1 MGGHGQL
8 RSGGND
14 YGGMRTVFV
23 SFVRCALVC
32 QPATPVPHH
41 TYASSFDSLA
51 SITYFSA
58 LPPAMRRRPVLGFNQ
73 MSPGGD
79 YSLRANGKLEKS

>member
-1 MGGHGQL
+1 MDMDSLDVVAMIMEVWQ
-8 RSGGND
+8 
-14 YGGMRTVFV
+14 FV

-51 SITYFSA
+51 SITYFSV
-58 LPPAMRRRPVLGFNQ
+58 LPPTIRQRPVIGFNQ

-79 YSLRANGKLEKS
+79 YSLRANGGLEKS

>member
-8 RSGGND
+8 GRGGND
-14 YGGMRTVFV
+14 YGGMATVFV

-32 QPATPVPHH
+32 QPATCHPQSP
-41 TYASSFDSLA
+41 TTPMLII
-51 SITYFSA
+51 ITYFSV
-58 LPPAMRRRPVLGFNQ
+58 LPPAIRPRPVLGINQ

-79 YSLRANGKLEKS
+79 YRLRVNGGFEKS